1 MRRFPP
7 RDQPPR
13 ERPPRRDLPRPEG
26 PFDRLLRARTQR
38 DPAPFIIGGT
48 VAFIALTILLVF
60 VLSGLFGGNG
70 DGGETTG
77 EEASKVQTRYGEMPG
92 LPPGLVAVSDF
103 VLFETDG
110 EVKANILLRLRT
122 RPQDGTGLGF
132 YTYLEGRWQRVADA
146 RLTGGRRE
154 AEADF
159 ARVPENLAVLRV
171 VAQAYQV
178 AGSLPPGGTLH
189 PDAKVGIVSPRD
201 YRPQSDGSLG
211 GTATD
216 VQAGEGVLVM
226 PTIVASG
233 EDTAAVVNDILSDE
247 SLREQH
253 IEEIVRLAQNGDLA
267 GFDLEYSSVDPDL
280 RSEFTS
286 FAEELGRALR
296 KEGRRLSLTLPPPG
310 PQRDAYDWP
319 RLGQAADIIKILP
332 VADPVDYWETMPK
345 ALDQLVEE
353 VDPRKVMLA
362 VSPFSVEL
370 TDGDSRT
377 LGYLEAMLVVSE
389 IKIREPEDP
398 KRIETDTGVK
408 VVAVN
413 LAQSEGA
420 TSLRWSDDAAAL
432 SFSYG
437 APAKRTVYVENVF
450 SVGFKLEL
458 VQAYALGGLAVVDA
472 SAQRDVA
479 NVWPAV
485 SQLIET
491 GTVGLVRPNGD
502 ALAPRWE
509 APDGGKLDAAAGPSV
524 IWRAEEAGAYTLRML
539 LSDGD
544 LLFARELEVEV
555 KEKPQERPTPFV
567 TFPVHEPTPTPT
579 PTPTPSPTPTPTPAP
594 TPLPTPTVAV
604 QVGKLSDGDDADP
617 IFTNDELV
625 TPSSPVI
632 YLITIDNDSPVEV
645 TITSLVDD
653 VYGAVTCLAGGVDVV
668 GQTLA
673 ADDGDGNALDGGPDE
688 IQCTFTEAAP
698 ADSGEEVPDI
708 ITVVVQDADSNEASD
723 TDPAKIT
730 TS

>member
-26 PFDRLLRARTQR
+26 PFDRLLRARTER

-48 VAFIALTILLVF
+48 VAFIALVILLVF
-60 VLSGLFGGNG
+60 LLPGLFGGDG
-70 DGGETTG
+70 HGGETTG
-77 EEASKVQTRYGEMPG
+77 NGASNVQTRYGEMPG

-110 EVKANILLRLRT
+110 DVSATILLPLRS
-122 RPQDGTGLGF
+122 RPEDETGLGF
-132 YTYLEGRWQRVADA
+132 YTYLEGRWRRVADA
-146 RLTGGRRE
+146 RITGGGRQ

-159 ARVPENLAVLRV
+159 TAVPENLAVLRV

-178 AGSLPPGGTLH
+178 AGSIPSGGTLH
-189 PDAKVGIVSPRD
+189 PDARVGIVSPRD
-201 YRPQSDGSLG
+201 YRPQSDGSLA

-226 PTIVASG
+226 PTIVGSG

-253 IEEIVRLAQNGDLA
+253 IGEIARLAQDGDLA
-267 GFDLEYSSVDPDL
+267 GIDLEYSSVDPEL
-280 RSEFTS
+280 RSQFTS
-286 FAEELGRALR
+286 FVQELGQALR
-296 KEGRRLSLTLPPPG
+296 ENGLRLSLTLPPPG

-319 RLGQAADIIKILP
+319 QLGEAADIIKLLP

-353 VDPRKVMLA
+353 VDPQKVMLA

-377 LGYLEAMLVVSE
+377 LGYLEAMLLASE
-389 IKIREPEDP
+389 IKVREPEDP
-398 KRIETDTGVK
+398 GRIEPDTGVK
-408 VVAVN
+408 AVAVN

-432 SFSYG
+432 TFSYG
-437 APAKRTVYVENVF
+437 APTKRTVYVENVF

-485 SQLIET
+485 NQLVET

-524 IWRAEEAGAYTLRML
+524 IWRAEEPGTYTLRML

-544 LLFARELEVEV
+544 LLFARELKVEV
-555 KEKPQERPTPFV
+555 KEPPQERPTPFV
-567 TFPVHEPTPTPT
+567 TFPAEEPTPTPT
-579 PTPTPSPTPTPTPAP
+579 PTPTPAPTPSPTPTPTPAP
-594 TPLPTPTVAV
+594 TATPAGDTTPPDRVTGVNATA
-604 QVGKLSDGDDADP
+604 DG
-617 IFTNDELV
+617 EGEC
-625 TPSSPVI
+625 
-632 YLITIDNDSPVEV
+632 LITITWNLSGAPDIASYK
-645 TITSLVDD
+645 
-653 VYGAVTCLAGGVDVV
+653 VYGSRDPDAALSNWTDLTPEGIAHPQTSYPDSDLKAGVEYFYYVTAIDDSNNESIPSGTDSAVAPGSC
-668 GQTLA
+668 
-673 ADDGDGNALDGGPDE
+673 
-688 IQCTFTEAAP
+688 P
-698 ADSGEEVPDI
+698 ADE
-708 ITVVVQDADSNEASD
+708 
-723 TDPAKIT
+723 
-730 TS
+730 

>member
-48 VAFIALTILLVF
+48 VAFIALVILLVF
-60 VLSGLFGGNG
+60 LLPGLFGGDG

-77 EEASKVQTRYGEMPG
+77 EEASKIETRYGEMPG

-103 VLFETDG
+103 VHFETDG
-110 EVKANILLRLRT
+110 DVSATILLQLRS
-122 RPQDGTGLGF
+122 RPEDETGLGF
-132 YTYLEGRWQRVADA
+132 YTYLEGRWRRVADA
-146 RLTGGRRE
+146 RLTGGRRQ

-159 ARVPENLAVLRV
+159 AAVPENLAVLRV

-178 AGSLPPGGTLH
+178 AGSLPSGGTLH

-216 VQAGEGVLVM
+216 LQAGEGVLVM
-226 PTIVASG
+226 PTIVGSG

-253 IEEIVRLAQNGDLA
+253 IEEIVRLARDGDLA

-280 RSEFTS
+280 RSQFTS
-286 FAEELGRALR
+286 FVQELGRALR
-296 KEGRRLSLTLPPPG
+296 ENGRRLSLTLPPPG

-319 RLGQAADIIKILP
+319 RLGEAADIIKLLP

-353 VDPRKVMLA
+353 VDPSKVMLA

-370 TDGDSRT
+370 TDGDGRT
-377 LGYLEAMLVVSE
+377 LGYLEAMVVASE

-398 KRIETDTGVK
+398 ERIETDTGVK

-485 SQLIET
+485 NQLIET

-502 ALAPRWE
+502 ALVARWE
-509 APDGGKLDAAAGPSV
+509 APDGGKLDATAGPSV
-524 IWRAEEAGAYTLRML
+524 IWRAEEAGTYTLRML

-555 KEKPQERPTPFV
+555 KETPQERPTPLV
-567 TFPVHEPTPTPT
+567 TFPAEEPT
-579 PTPTPSPTPTPTPAP
+579 PTPTPTPAP
-594 TPLPTPTVAV
+594 TPGPTPTPAPVPTPTPGDTTPPDPVTGVNATA
-604 QVGKLSDGDDADP
+604 DGGG
-617 IFTNDELV
+617 EC
-625 TPSSPVI
+625 
-632 YLITIDNDSPVEV
+632 LITISWNLSGAPD
-645 TITSLVDD
+645 IARYK
-653 VYGAVTCLAGGVDVV
+653 VYGSRDPDAPLLNWTDLTPEGIEHPQTSYPDSDLEAEVEYFYYVIAIDNSNNKSDPSEINSAVA
-668 GQTLA
+668 
-673 ADDGDGNALDGGPDE
+673 PDS
-688 IQCTFTEAAP
+688 CP
-698 ADSGEEVPDI
+698 AED
-708 ITVVVQDADSNEASD
+708 
-723 TDPAKIT
+723 
-730 TS
+730 